1 MADEAKTSRSGWD
14 SSFPEF
20 IKTPA
25 RLVRVKLEDFVKDV
39 SGSQI
44 RAWDE
49 SIPEL
54 QDEVREVVQLDDYA
68 KEYWAVLEYEL
79 PMESRR
85 IDVIFLAR
93 GAVLVLELK
102 GKESPSQADLDQ
114 AAAYARDL
122 RCYHSECDGRL
133 VMPIVVPTRAKGY
146 LGEQVGVHI
155 AGPDAL
161 DALIMDIEKNS
172 LAPPLT
178 PQRFLAE
185 SSYRPLPTL
194 VQAARELFHTGTIR
208 PIHQARAAT
217 DPAVE
222 YISSVIHE
230 AAERRE
236 RRLVLLT
243 GVPGSGKTLVGLRVA
258 HAHFLDDLAVP
269 RHDGQPTTP
278 AVFLSGNG
286 PLVEVLQYELRE
298 AGGGGKAF
306 VRGVRDYV
314 KRYSRKK
321 DLVPPEHVLIFDE
334 AQRAFDAVQVSVTHK
349 NTSGLEPGK
358 SEPEHFIEFA
368 ERIPEWC
375 VVVGLIGEGQEIHV
389 GEEAG
394 LIQWRHAVEGCAN
407 PDDWEVHCPPEAA
420 DSSLGALLEERSLE
434 PCRWIRKSVSTLL
447 RTYMTS

>member
-208 PIHQARAAT
+208 PIHRARAAT

-243 GVPGSGKTLVGLRVA
+243 GVPGSGKTLGW
-258 HAHFLDDLAVP
+258 
-269 RHDGQPTTP
+269 TTCS
-278 AVFLSGNG
+278 ACTL
-286 PLVEVLQYELRE
+286 
-298 AGGGGKAF
+298 
-306 VRGVRDYV
+306 
-314 KRYSRKK
+314 
-321 DLVPPEHVLIFDE
+321 
-334 AQRAFDAVQVSVTHK
+334 
-349 NTSGLEPGK
+349 PGR
-358 SEPEHFIEFA
+358 P
-368 ERIPEWC
+368 C
-375 VVVGLIGEGQEIHV
+375 
-389 GEEAG
+389 
-394 LIQWRHAVEGCAN
+394 
-407 PDDWEVHCPPEAA
+407 
-420 DSSLGALLEERSLE
+420 SSS
-434 PCRWIRKSVSTLL
+434 P
-447 RTYMTS
+447 